1 MVQGPVKQS
10 AVFFLVQE
18 VAMPDVC
25 ADAPDGGGAGTG
37 DPFVPHLTTAAEARG
52 DAVVVHVTGEI
63 DAETAAEFRD
73 AVTRVLDGRLVVV
86 VLIGV
91 AFLGSAG
98 LAALL
103 GIRDRAVASGAVV
116 RFVVGGNRVVI
127 RPLAITGVARELE
140 LYDELGPALR
150 DPAPGAA

>member
-1 MVQGPVKQS
+1 
-10 AVFFLVQE
+10 
-18 VAMPDVC
+18 MPDAC
-25 ADAPDGGGAGTG
+25 ADEPDRGGAGAG
-37 DPFVPHLTTAAEARG
+37 ADDPFVPHLTTAAEARSE
-52 DAVVVHVTGEI
+52 AVVVHVTGEI
-63 DAETAAEFRD
+63 DAETVAEFRG
-73 AVTRVLDGRLVVV
+73 AVTRVLGGRLVVV

-91 AFLGSAG
+91 TFLGSAG

-103 GIRDRAVASGAVV
+103 GIRDEAAAAGAVV
-116 RFVVGGNRVVI
+116 RFVVGGNRVVT